1 MGFCDVGWTILGF
14 LLIQWEKIIEKGSK
28 PSQKIRSF
36 TTWSYCRCFLHTFL
50 INFRNRNLVAE
61 DKKQLTCGDGE
72 AKNPI
77 SSSTSVAIDLN
88 RSRGIESRVRD
99 FSSRRRKGE
108 CWRPESER
116 KGQSKERKG
125 YFTYD
130 PLNILIV
137 TEKSIRVFYFRR
149 MSFFLNWYDSI

>member
-1 MGFCDVGWTILGF
+1 MGFCDVGWIILGF

-28 PSQKIRSF
+28 PSKKIRSF

-99 FSSRRRKGE
+99 YSSRRRKGE

-116 KGQSKERKG
+116 KDSERKDRSRKG
-125 YFTYD
+125 KD
-130 PLNILIV
+130 SLNKKRAILHM
-137 TEKSIRVFYFRR
+137 TP
-149 MSFFLNWYDSI
+149 